1 MTHPQTIAKTSQNR
15 IEKVFYIFAGLFVVC
30 GGRVAWMQT
39 MSHASTATVSD
50 ASFERALSLP
60 ARRGQLL
67 ARDGTAMAV
76 TIDEYTVAAN
86 PRGWSSEEKDR
97 AAGQLSATLG
107 APQNAIRAKLD
118 EINKPGGTKNYYVK
132 LAEHVD
138 ETHAQALRKLM
149 GPQDKETR
157 KDRSARKKFWETL
170 SLEASPRRHYPLGTF
185 APQLIGFTTNSGL
198 GADGMEAAWQKTLGG
213 ENGKREALV
222 DAQGRAVPG
231 TVRVWKE
238 PTDGESVQTTID
250 PKIQQA
256 ADETL
261 TATFQKYH
269 PNFCVAV
276 VMKPDTGEIVAIS
289 TAPNF
294 DLNHRPKNMVDV
306 ATNRAF
312 SYAYEPGSTWKIIT
326 ASAAVETIPD
336 WQSKSFFING
346 QAPAGNHIIHDWQ
359 FWGGHVK
366 PGMKGLSEGIRDSSN
381 VCMWHFAQLMPRN
394 TLPDYARKFGI
405 GTKPDLSNFN
415 LADSQKANASGFNI
429 SPGYLPRSNAKTWS
443 LAQWAN
449 FSFGQGMMITP
460 LQLAQ
465 IGSVIAN
472 DGVMMKPMLVKSI
485 RDARGQTVKS
495 FAPQVDHRVIQVQTA
510 RTVKTMLR
518 RVVAEGTARKYIFI
532 PGYAAAGKTGS
543 AQKAVGKSGY
553 AAGKFISSFVG
564 MIPMNKPK
572 YVIAV
577 MADEPHGSHWGSEVC
592 GPAFTNIAQEAV
604 TSMRLEEG
612 TNAPA
617 PDPNLMER
625 PKAPEKH

>member
-1 MTHPQTIAKTSQNR
+1 MSRTHTIAKSSQNR
-15 IEKVFYIFAGLFVVC
+15 IEKVFYVFAGMFVLC
-30 GGRVAWMQT
+30 GARVAWMQT
-39 MSHASTATVSD
+39 MSRASATTLSD
-50 ASFERALSLP
+50 SAFERALLLP

-76 TIDEYTVAAN
+76 TIDEYTIAAN
-86 PRGWSSEEKDR
+86 PRGWSSADKDK
-97 AAGQLSATLG
+97 AATLLAHTIG
-107 APQNAIRAKLD
+107 ADQGAMRAKLD
-118 EINKPGGTKNYYVK
+118 QINKPNGTKNYYVK
-132 LAEHVD
+132 LAEHVV
-138 ETHAQALRKLM
+138 EEKAVLLRKLM

-157 KDRSARKKFWETL
+157 KDRSARKKFWENITV
-170 SLEASPRRHYPLGTF
+170 EASPHRHYPLGTF

-198 GADGMEAAWQKTLGG
+198 GADGMESAWQKTLGG
-213 ENGKREALV
+213 ENGEREALV

-231 TVRVWKE
+231 SVRVWKE
-238 PTDGESVQTTID
+238 PTDGQTIETTID

-261 TATFQKYH
+261 TATYQKYK

-276 VMKPDTGEIVAIS
+276 VMKPDTGEIVAVS

-326 ASAAVETIPD
+326 ASASVENIPD

-346 QAPAGNHIIHDWQ
+346 TAPAGNHIIHDWQ
-359 FWGGHVK
+359 FWGGHVQ

-381 VCMWHFAQLMPRN
+381 VCMWHFAQLMPRHV
-394 TLPDYARKFGI
+394 LPDYARKFGI
-405 GTKPDLSNFN
+405 GTKPDLP
-415 LADSQKANASGFNI
+415 GFNI
-429 SPGYLPRSNAKTWS
+429 SPGYLPKSDPKNWS

-460 LQLAQ
+460 LQLAK

-472 DGVMMKPMLVKSI
+472 DGVMMKPMLVKQI
-485 RDARGQTVKS
+485 RDSRGQIIKNFS
-495 FAPQVDHRVIQVQTA
+495 PQVDHRVIQVNTA
-510 RTVKTMLR
+510 REVKKMLR

-532 PGYAAAGKTGS
+532 PGYAAVGKTGS
-543 AQKAVGKSGY
+543 AQKAVGKAGY

-564 MIPMNKPK
+564 FLPMDNPK

-604 TSMRLEEG
+604 NAMNLEEG
-612 TNAPA
+612 ASAPA
-617 PDPNLMER
+617 PDPNLMQR
-625 PKAPEKH
+625 PSAPEKN

>member
-1 MTHPQTIAKTSQNR
+1 MTRPQIAKTSQNR

-86 PRGWSSEEKDR
+86 PRGWSNEEKDR
-97 AAGQLSATLG
+97 AALQLSATLG
-107 APQNAIRAKLD
+107 VEQSAIRAKLD
-118 EINKPGGTKNYYVK
+118 EINKPNGTKNYYVK

-138 ETHAQALRKLM
+138 ETHAHALRKLM
-149 GPQDKETR
+149 GPPKHKSETR
-157 KDRSARKKFWETL
+157 KVRSARKKFWETL
-170 SLEASPRRHYPLGTF
+170 SVEASPRRHYPLGQF

-213 ENGKREALV
+213 EDGKREALV

-256 ADETL
+256 ADQTL
-261 TATFQKYH
+261 TEVWKKYR
-269 PNFCVAV
+269 PNFAVAV

-294 DLNHRPKNMVDV
+294 DLNKRPKNMVDI

-326 ASAAVETIPD
+326 AAAAVENVPN
-336 WQSKSFFING
+336 WESKSFYING
-346 QAPAGNHIIHDWQ
+346 VAPIGKHSIHDWQ
-359 FWGGHVK
+359 FWSGKVQAGN
-366 PGMKGLSEGIRDSSN
+366 KGLSEGIRDSSN

-394 TLPDYARKFGI
+394 TLPDYAKKFGI
-405 GTKPDLSNFN
+405 GTKPDLP
-415 LADSQKANASGFNI
+415 GFNV
-429 SPGYLPRSNAKTWS
+429 SPGYLPRSNPQSWS

-465 IGSVIAN
+465 IGCVVAN

-485 RDARGQTVKS
+485 RDARGQTIKS
-495 FAPQVDHRVIQVQTA
+495 FAPKVDRRVIKVETA
-510 RTVKTMLR
+510 RAVKTMLR
-518 RVVAEGTARKYIFI
+518 RVVSEGTARKYIFV
-532 PGYAAAGKTGS
+532 PGYASAGKTGS
-543 AQKAVGKSGY
+543 AQKAVGKTGY
-553 AAGKFISSFVG
+553 KAGKFISSFVG
-564 MIPMNKPK
+564 MIPLDKPK

-577 MADEPHGSHWGSEVC
+577 MADEPKSSHWGSETC
-592 GPAFTNIAQEAV
+592 GPAFTSIAQEAV

-612 TNAPA
+612 SHAPA
-617 PDPNLMER
+617 PNPNLMER
-625 PKAPEKH
+625 PEAPKKH

>member
-1 MTHPQTIAKTSQNR
+1 MSRTQTIAKTSQNR
-15 IEKVFYIFAGLFVVC
+15 IEKVFYVFAGLFVLC
-30 GGRVAWMQT
+30 GARVAWMQT
-39 MSHASTATVSD
+39 MTHASASTLAD
-50 ASFERALSLP
+50 ASFERAQLLP

-76 TIDEYTVAAN
+76 SIDEYTIAAN
-86 PRGWSSEEKDR
+86 PRGWSEAEKNK
-97 AAGQLSATLG
+97 AATLLG
-107 APQNAIRAKLD
+107 QTLNVDPAPIRAKLN
-118 EINKPGGTKNYYVK
+118 EVTRAKGVKNYYVK
-132 LAEHVD
+132 LAEHVEEEKAD
-138 ETHAQALRKLM
+138 RLRKLM
-149 GPQDKETR
+149 GPQKNETR

-170 SLEASPRRHYPLGTF
+170 TLEASPRRHYPLGAF

-198 GADGMEAAWQKTLGG
+198 GADGMESAWQKTLGG
-213 ENGKREALV
+213 DNGEREALV

-231 TVRVWKE
+231 SVRVWKE
-238 PTDGESVQTTID
+238 PVDGKTIETTID

-256 ADETL
+256 ADQTLMETY
-261 TATFQKYH
+261 QKYK

-294 DLNHRPKNMVDV
+294 DLNHRPKDMVQV

-326 ASAAVETIPD
+326 ASAAVENIPD
-336 WQSKSFFING
+336 WQSKSFYING

-359 FWGGHVK
+359 FWGGHVQ

-394 TLPDYARKFGI
+394 VIPDYAKKFGI
-405 GTKPDLSNFN
+405 GTKPDLP
-415 LADSQKANASGFNI
+415 GFNI
-429 SPGYLPRSNAKTWS
+429 SGGYLPKNNPKEWS
-443 LAQWAN
+443 MAQWAN

-472 DGVMMKPMLVKSI
+472 DGVLMKPMLMKQI
-485 RDARGQTVKS
+485 RNSRGQVIQS
-495 FAPQVDHRVIQVQTA
+495 FAPTVDHRVIQVNTA
-510 RTVKTMLR
+510 REVKKMMR

-532 PGYAAAGKTGS
+532 PGYDAAGKTGS
-543 AQKAVGKSGY
+543 AQKAVGKKGY

-564 MIPMNKPK
+564 LLPMNKPK

-604 TSMRLEEG
+604 TAMRLEEG
-612 TNAPA
+612 SNAPA
-617 PDPNLMER
+617 PDPALMER

>member
-1 MTHPQTIAKTSQNR
+1 MSRTQPIAKTSQHR
-15 IEKVFYIFAGLFVVC
+15 IERMFYVFAGLFVLC
-30 GGRVAWMQT
+30 GARVAWMQT
-39 MSHASTATVSD
+39 MTRASATTMSD
-50 ASFERALSLP
+50 AAFERAQLLP

-76 TIDEYTVAAN
+76 TIDEYTIAAN
-86 PRGWSSEEKDR
+86 PRGWSAQEKDK
-97 AAGQLSATLG
+97 
-107 APQNAIRAKLD
+107 AIAELAKTIGGDTVAMRAKLD
-118 EINKPGGTKNYYVK
+118 EVTRPNGTKNYYVK

-138 ETHAQALRKLM
+138 EERADRLRKLM
-149 GPQDKETR
+149 GPQKNELR
-157 KDRSARKKFWETL
+157 KDRTARKKFWETL
-170 SLEASPRRHYPLGTF
+170 SVEASPRRHYPLGAF

-198 GADGMEAAWQKTLGG
+198 GADGMESAWQKTLGG
-213 ENGKREALV
+213 ENGEREALV

-231 TVRVWKE
+231 SVRVWKE
-238 PTDGESVQTTID
+238 PTDGKTIETAID

-256 ADETL
+256 ADQTL
-261 TATFQKYH
+261 MDTWKKYK

-276 VMKPDTGEIVAIS
+276 VMKPDTGEIVAVS

-294 DLNHRPKNMVDV
+294 DLNHRPKDMVEV

-326 ASAAVETIPD
+326 AAAAVENVPN
-336 WQSKSFFING
+336 WQSRSFYING
-346 QAPAGNHIIHDWQ
+346 SAPAGNHVIHDWQ
-359 FWGGHVK
+359 FWSGKVQAGQK
-366 PGMKGLSEGIRDSSN
+366 TLSDGIRDSSN

-394 TLPDYARKFGI
+394 VLPDYAKKFGI
-405 GTKPDLSNFN
+405 GTKPELP
-415 LADSQKANASGFNI
+415 GFNI
-429 SPGYLPRSNAKTWS
+429 APGYLPRSNPKTWS

-472 DGVMMKPMLVKSI
+472 DGVMMKPMLIKQVRNS
-485 RDARGQTVKS
+485 RGQVLQTFK
-495 FAPQVDHRVIQVQTA
+495 PEVDHRVIQVNTA
-510 RTVKTMLR
+510 REVKKMLR

-532 PGYAAAGKTGS
+532 PGYDAAGKTGS
-543 AQKAVGKSGY
+543 AQKAVGKTGY
-553 AAGKFISSFVG
+553 RAGKFISSFVG
-564 MIPMNKPK
+564 LLPMNKPK

-604 TSMRLEEG
+604 TAMRLEEG
-612 TNAPA
+612 SDAPA
-617 PDPNLMER
+617 PNPNLMER
-625 PKAPEKH
+625 PTGKTH

>member
-1 MTHPQTIAKTSQNR
+1 MTRPQIAKTSQNR

-39 MSHASTATVSD
+39 RSHASTATVSD

-97 AAGQLSATLG
+97 AALQLSATLG
-107 APQNAIRAKLD
+107 VEKSAIRTKLD
-118 EINKPGGTKNYYVK
+118 EINKLNGTKNYYVK

-149 GPQDKETR
+149 GPQEKETR

-170 SLEASPRRHYPLGTF
+170 SVEASPRRHYPLGQF

-213 ENGKREALV
+213 EDGKREALV

-256 ADETL
+256 ADQTL
-261 TATFQKYH
+261 TEVWKKYR
-269 PNFCVAV
+269 PNFAVAV

-294 DLNHRPKNMVDV
+294 DLNKRPKNMVDI

-326 ASAAVETIPD
+326 AAAAVENVPN
-336 WQSKSFFING
+336 WESKSFYING
-346 QAPAGNHIIHDWQ
+346 VVSIGKHSIHDWQ
-359 FWGGHVK
+359 FWSGKVQAGN
-366 PGMKGLSEGIRDSSN
+366 KGLSEGIRDSSN

-394 TLPDYARKFGI
+394 TLPDYAKKFGI
-405 GTKPDLSNFN
+405 GTKPDLP
-415 LADSQKANASGFNI
+415 GFNV
-429 SPGYLPRSNAKTWS
+429 SPGYLPKSNPQSWS

-465 IGSVIAN
+465 IGCVIAN

-485 RDARGQTVKS
+485 RDARGQTIKT
-495 FAPQVDHRVIQVQTA
+495 FAPKVDHKVIEVQTA
-510 RTVKTMLR
+510 RAVKTMLR
-518 RVVAEGTARKYIFI
+518 RVVSEGTARKYIFV
-532 PGYAAAGKTGS
+532 PGYASAGKTGS
-543 AQKAVGKSGY
+543 AQKAVGKTGY
-553 AAGKFISSFVG
+553 KAGKFISSFVG
-564 MIPMNKPK
+564 MIPLDKPK

-577 MADEPHGSHWGSEVC
+577 MADEPKSSHWGSETC
-592 GPAFTNIAQEAV
+592 GPAFTSIAQEAV

-612 TNAPA
+612 SHAPA

-625 PKAPEKH
+625 PEAPKKH

>member
-1 MTHPQTIAKTSQNR
+1 MTHPRTIAKTSQHR
-15 IEKVFYIFAGLFVVC
+15 IERVFYVFAAAFLVC
-30 GGRVAWMQT
+30 GGRVAWLQMA
-39 MSHASTATVSD
+39 SHAATAKGPD
-50 ASFERALSLP
+50 AAFEKALLLP

-86 PRGWSSEEKDR
+86 PRGWSREEKDR
-97 AAGQLSATLG
+97 ASAILAATLG
-107 APQNAIRAKLD
+107 APQAAMRAKLD
-118 EINKPGGTKNYYVK
+118 EVNKLGGAKNYYVK
-132 LAEHVD
+132 LAQHVD
-138 ETHAQALRKLM
+138 ETHADALRKVM
-149 GPQDKETR
+149 GPQPKETR

-170 SLEASPRRHYPLGTF
+170 SLEASPRRHYPLGQF

-213 ENGKREALV
+213 TNGEREALV

-231 TVRVWKE
+231 TVRVWRE
-238 PTDGESVQTTID
+238 PSDGLSVQTTID

-256 ADETL
+256 ADDTL
-261 TATFQKYH
+261 RATYEKYH

-276 VMKPDTGEIVAIS
+276 VLKPDTGEIVAIS
-289 TAPNF
+289 TAPGYDPNA
-294 DLNHRPKNMVDV
+294 RPKNIVDIT
-306 ATNRAF
+306 TNRAF

-326 ASAAVETIPD
+326 ASAAVETIPN
-336 WQSKSFFING
+336 WQSKSFYIDG
-346 QAPAGNHIIHDWQ
+346 QAQAGNHTIHDWQ
-359 FWGGHVK
+359 FWGGHVQ

-381 VCMWHFAQLMPRN
+381 VCMWHFAQLMPRD
-394 TLPDYARKFGI
+394 TLPNYARKFGV
-405 GTKPDLSNFN
+405 GTKPSLP
-415 LADSQKANASGFNI
+415 GFNV
-429 SPGYLPRSNAKTWS
+429 SKGYLPRSDAKTWS
-443 LAQWAN
+443 MAQWAN

-485 RDARGQTVKS
+485 RDARGQTVKA
-495 FAPQVDHRVIQVQTA
+495 FKPQVDHRVIQAATA

-543 AQKAVGKSGY
+543 AQKAVGKKGY

-564 MIPMNKPK
+564 MIPLDRPK

-604 TSMRLEEG
+604 TSMRLEDG
-612 TNAPA
+612 PRAPA
-617 PDPNLMER
+617 PDANLMER
-625 PKAPEKH
+625 PAAPEKH

>member
-1 MTHPQTIAKTSQNR
+1 MTRPQTIAKTSQNR
-15 IEKVFYIFAGLFVVC
+15 IEKVFYLFAGLFVVC

-97 AAGQLSATLG
+97 AATQLSATLG

-118 EINKPGGTKNYYVK
+118 EINKPNGTKNYYVK

-170 SLEASPRRHYPLGTF
+170 SVEASPRRHYPLGQF

-213 ENGKREALV
+213 EDGKREALV

-261 TATFQKYH
+261 TEVWKKYQ
-269 PNFCVAV
+269 PNFAVAV

-294 DLNHRPKNMVDV
+294 DLNKRPKNMVDI

-326 ASAAVETIPD
+326 AAAAVEQVPN
-336 WQSKSFFING
+336 WQSKSFYING
-346 QAPAGNHIIHDWQ
+346 VASIGKHSIHDWQ
-359 FWGGHVK
+359 FWSGKVK
-366 PGMKGLSEGIRDSSN
+366 PGNKGLSEGIRDSSN

-394 TLPDYARKFGI
+394 TLPDYAKKFGI
-405 GTKPDLSNFN
+405 GTKPDLP
-415 LADSQKANASGFNI
+415 GFNV
-429 SPGYLPRSNAKTWS
+429 SPGYLPKSNPQGWS

-485 RDARGQTVKS
+485 RDARGQTIKT
-495 FAPQVDHRVIQVQTA
+495 FAPKVDHRVIQVETA
-510 RTVKTMLR
+510 RSVKTMLR
-518 RVVAEGTARKYIFI
+518 RVVSEGTARKYIFI
-532 PGYAAAGKTGS
+532 PGYASAGKTGS
-543 AQKAVGKSGY
+543 AQKAVGKTGY
-553 AAGKFISSFVG
+553 KAGKFISSFVG
-564 MIPMNKPK
+564 MIPLDKPK

-577 MADEPHGSHWGSEVC
+577 MADEPKSSHWGSETC
-592 GPAFTNIAQEAV
+592 GPAFTSIAQEAV

-612 TNAPA
+612 SHAPA
-617 PDPNLMER
+617 PNPNLMER
-625 PKAPEKH
+625 PEAPKKH